1 MATHYEKTGPWRVR
15 LTKHPKLY
23 VDVVAHTAREAWI
36 AARPELLDMATEAK
50 LVALVDFCDCSFE
63 QVKKR
68 VRASKRKRSNTD
80 LERIHRVV
88 GAERPLFLSG
98 SGRA

>member
-1 MATHYEKTGPWRVR
+1 MHYEKTGPWRVR

-23 VDVVAHTAREAWI
+23 VDVQAHTARDAWTL
-36 AARPELLDMATEAK
+36 ARPELLDKATDAK

-63 QVKKR
+63 QVQPR
-68 VRASKRKRSNTD
+68 SKRSKRRRSNTD
-80 LERIHRVV
+80 TERIHRLV
-88 GAERPLFLSG
+88 GPERERFLSG